1 MSRLP
6 IAKVLWIRP
15 LASAALLTAAWA
27 GAQTGPADEA
37 VADAAAR
44 AALPRAEIR
53 TIIAEVRMIQ
63 GLSNGFADAARSLSG
78 NVVSIATVQRS
89 LEGKGLTTRMVNG
102 ALEVSLPGDVLFDFD
117 KATIRPSA
125 VATLEKV
132 KEAIK
137 ATGDRP
143 VIVEGHTDAIGTP
156 AHNNPLSEARAA
168 AVASWLASAGVDRA
182 RLHSR
187 GYGATRPIAP
197 NTSPTGGDDPAGR
210 QRNRRVTVIL

>member
-6 IAKVLWIRP
+6 IAKVPCTWL

-27 GAQTGPADEA
+27 GAQTGPVD
-37 VADAAAR
+37 DAAADATAQ

-53 TIIAEVRMIQ
+53 TITSEVRTIQ
-63 GLSNGFADAARSLSG
+63 GLGNGLAGSARSLSG
-78 NVVSIATVQRS
+78 NVVPIATVQRS

-117 KATIRPSA
+117 KATIRPNA

-132 KEAIK
+132 KAAAETTAP
-137 ATGDRP
+137 RP
-143 VIVEGHTDAIGTP
+143 IIVEGHSDALGTP
-156 AHNNPLSEARAA
+156 AHNQPLSEGRAA
-168 AVASWLASAGVDRA
+168 AVASWLASAGVERA
-182 RLHSR
+182 RLQSR

-197 NTSPTGGDDPAGR
+197 NTTPSGADDPAGR
-210 QRNRRVTVIL
+210 QRNRRVTVTL